1 MNIIRK
7 SDCLVLT
14 DMPNGVVKQ
23 FFFATREFDLDA
35 CRFSSTQERRY
46 APDLVGFNM
55 ENEVEFYRN
64 SWWVN
69 RLATNEER
77 ERYLMWM
84 EDRGVS
90 FNQNTVEINE

>member
-23 FFFATREFDLDA
+23 FFFATREFDLDV
-35 CRFSSTQERRY
+35 CRLSMTRERRL

-55 ENEVEFYRN
+55 EDNHKFYRN
-64 SWWVN
+64 EWWVN

-77 ERYLMWM
+77 ALLKV
-84 EDRGVS
+84 DGG
-90 FNQNTVEINE
+90 

>member
-23 FFFATREFDLDA
+23 FFFATREFDLDT
-35 CRFSSTQERRY
+35 CRFSGTHERRL

-55 ENEVEFYRN
+55 EDESEFYLN
-64 SWWVN
+64 DWWVN

-77 ERYLMWM
+77 ERYLKWM
-84 EDRGVS
+84 GDRGIH
-90 FNQNTVEINE
+90 FNQNTVEIY